1 MRTYRIGLGLAAV
14 ALCAA
19 ACGGGSQAAPS
30 GGAGGTGG
38 GPEIQLGTQFTMA
51 PGAEASISGSSV
63 HVRFDSVSD
72 DSRCKPGQTCIWE
85 GDATVHLTVGGS
97 PVALHTSKRVK
108 PQDATLQGYRVQLMA
123 LTADAEDA
131 TILVSKA

>member
-1 MRTYRIGLGLAAV
+1 MRTHRIGLGLVAV

-30 GGAGGTGG
+30 DGDGG

-51 PGAEASISGSSV
+51 PGVEASIGGSSV
-63 HVRFDSVSD
+63 RVRFDNVSD

-108 PQDATLQGYRVQLMA
+108 PQEATLQGYRVQLMA
-123 LTADAEDA
+123 LTADAKDA